1 MSNIPFDNRDGWIW
15 QNGDFVAWRD
25 AKIHI
30 ITQGLHYASA
40 VFEGERAYNGVIFKS
55 LEHTQRLFRSA
66 EIMGMKIPY
75 SQEEIN
81 KAKNDLLLKMNM
93 KNCYV
98 RPIVWRGSN
107 QMGLSTSSADI
118 HVAIAIWNDWASY
131 FKIEDRLKGI
141 TLITSPWKRPS
152 PETAP
157 SQAKASGPYVICT
170 MSKEFAEKKGYH
182 DALML
187 DYRNYVAEGTGA
199 NIFFIKDKDKEIHT
213 PIADCFLNG
222 ITRQTVIEMLKRKG
236 FKLIERHIKPNE
248 ISQFQEAFLTGT
260 AAEITPI
267 KSIDEIL
274 YKTGKETLS
283 YNFMNDFTNL
293 VNSSI

>member
-1 MSNIPFDNRDGWIW
+1 MAKSFDNREGWIW
-15 QNGDFVAWRD
+15 MNGSFIPWKKATSHV
-25 AKIHI
+25 

-40 VFEGERAYNGVIFKS
+40 VFEGERAYNGKIFKS
-55 LEHTQRLFRSA
+55 KEHTERLFKSA
-66 EIMGMKIPY
+66 EIMGIEIPF
-75 SQEEIN
+75 SHEQIN
-81 KAKNDLLLKMNM
+81 NAKNDLLQKMNL

-107 QMGLSTSSADI
+107 QMGLSTSNADI
-118 HVAIAIWNDWASY
+118 QVAIAVWDDWHSY
-131 FKIEDRLKGI
+131 FKIEKRLEGLK
-141 TLITSPWKRPS
+141 LITSPWKRPS

-157 SQAKASGPYVICT
+157 CNAKASGPYIICT
-170 MSKEFAEKKGYH
+170 MSKEFAEKKGYD

-199 NIFFIKDKDKEIHT
+199 NIFFIKGNDIHT

-222 ITRQTVIEMLKRKG
+222 ITRQTVIEMVKKQGLNLVEK
-236 FKLIERHIKPNE
+236 HILPNE
-248 ISQFQEAFLTGT
+248 IENYDEALLTGT

-267 KSIDEIL
+267 KSIDDII
-274 YKTGKETLS
+274 YNTGKNTTS
-283 YNFMNDFTNL
+283 YKLMNDFTDL